1 MDLHEEEGSD
11 LTAFKKGTA
20 SGSPFVFRG
29 GGSKVKTTKQKIMFV
44 VGVILILIG
53 LGMGWVQKHEP
64 AQSAAPAAV
73 CVSAAVL

>member
-1 MDLHEEEGSD
+1 M
-11 LTAFKKGTA
+11 
-20 SGSPFVFRG
+20 
-29 GGSKVKTTKQKIMFV
+29 KTTKQKIMFV

-64 AQSAAPAAV
+64 VQSAAPAAV